1 MVIEDN
7 TKTYD
12 DTISSARLNNIKD
25 IIEGFEKEQQI
36 QILRIFK
43 VRNININENKN
54 GVFINLTNLDPKSI
68 EELELFIN
76 HLKTQDK
83 ILSTNENVKTTYI
96 ETFFKDIKNNK
107 VDKGILWITIIM
119 TKYVVVFI
127 EDLNWWMDLFQVV
140 LDFYSEAVMA
150 VRGINIYVANKRYD

>member
-43 VRNININENKN
+43 VRHININENKN

-107 VDKGILWITIIM
+107 VDKGIL
-119 TKYVVVFI
+119 
-127 EDLNWWMDLFQVV
+127 
-140 LDFYSEAVMA
+140 
-150 VRGINIYVANKRYD
+150 